1 MRGEG
6 GNSKGERGGG
16 GVEAGERAGRQ
27 GHSWGKRRGVKVGER
42 ERGERG
48 IQELSTCLLRSE
60 KSY

>member
-1 MRGEG
+1 M
-6 GNSKGERGGG
+6 GERGVIARAREGR

-27 GHSWGKRRGVKVGER
+27 GHSWGKRRGVKAGER

-48 IQELSTCLLRSE
+48 IQELSTSLLRSE